1 MSRLHTTA
9 RAAHVH
15 RDWDS
20 QPLIQSGRAR
30 RRPNVALVAAAFALG
45 IQFGLLLSLVI

>member
-1 MSRLHTTA
+1 MSRLITTP

-20 QPLIQSGRAR
+20 QPLIQSARPRRQSRALL
-30 RRPNVALVAAAFALG
+30 VVAAFVAGLML
-45 IQFGLLLSLVI
+45 GLLV

>member
-1 MSRLHTTA
+1 MSRLHTTP

-20 QPLIQSGRAR
+20 QPLIQPGRSR
-30 RRPNVALVAAAFALG
+30 RQSPALLILAAF
-45 IQFGLLLSLVI
+45 FVGLLLGLLI